1 MLPSEMLKEGENY
14 FCCCT
19 ETNILNVSMAVVKGQ
34 KRDPGKGN
42 LWFPDPSWQFQRG
55 NKTFIC
61 QFM

>member
-42 LWFPDPSWQFQRG
+42 LWFPGPSWQFRRG